1 MPWKLDLPWNELDH
15 GSIEIDTV
23 HVHPEQPLL
32 QGSACFFG
40 CEREQVVM
48 VKDSHLPKYYSAAR
62 SRGKKHL
69 ASTPSSLLAF
79 SHSFD
84 VVQLASLLGTAVGTA
99 VALDEIASG
108 DQGQGQKGRSL
119 LCLVPSL
126 RGSMLRDWVRYQFI
140 SRRYAYIHIA
150 VAFFRSI
157 RYYSDVFK
165 GKFPQNGL
173 GPPTSRQ

>member
-15 GSIEIDTV
+15 GSIDAI
-23 HVHPEQPLL
+23 HVDPEQQPYREV
-32 QGSACFFG
+32 SACFFG

-84 VVQLASLLGTAVGTA
+84 VVHLASLLETAVGTA
-99 VALDEIASG
+99 VALD
-108 DQGQGQKGRSL
+108 
-119 LCLVPSL
+119 
-126 RGSMLRDWVRYQFI
+126 
-140 SRRYAYIHIA
+140 
-150 VAFFRSI
+150 
-157 RYYSDVFK
+157 
-165 GKFPQNGL
+165 
-173 GPPTSRQ
+173 